1 VQTVAAQP
9 LIYSG
14 EVLEGVKER
23 YGPAR
28 ELSEGLYIDVAVLE
42 KLVFPLDRRD
52 LVRS

>member
-1 VQTVAAQP
+1 MLREICSCLGPQLAP
-9 LIYSG
+9 
-14 EVLEGVKER
+14 VLVKER

-28 ELSEGLYIDVAVLE
+28 ELSEGLYIDVAELE